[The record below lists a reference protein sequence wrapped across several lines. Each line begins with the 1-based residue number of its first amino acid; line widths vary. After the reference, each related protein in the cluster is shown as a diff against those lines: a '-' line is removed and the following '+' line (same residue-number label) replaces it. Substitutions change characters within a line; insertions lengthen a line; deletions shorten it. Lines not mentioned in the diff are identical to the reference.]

1 MNTTYFQTTGLS
13 VLSLAAVGC
22 GEQHPG
28 IESSERPNIVLFLA
42 DDIGAECFGCMGG
55 VGGLL
60 NRNFRRLDSLAQEKL
75 ERLKYTPGTVIG
87 SSRYPLAAD
96 DYARLA
102 DVLQEE
108 GFGYVLMSGGNG
120 TMDTCGRLHRA
131 CAPKGILAGG
141 VPKTID
147 NDISVTDHSPGFGSA
162 ARYIAGAVRAIGED
176 VKSLP
181 IHVCI
186 VEAMGRN
193 AGWIAAASAL
203 ARKDSSD
210 APHLIYLPER
220 PFDEEAFLREVKA
233 LHERQGGV
241 VVVVSEGLKNRD
253 GQPIV
258 PPLFQTGRAVYYG
271 DVSAYLAELVIR
283 RLGVKARSEKPGLL
297 GRAQTEMQSFVDRNE
312 AVEAGAEAVR
322 VLLDGQSGF
331 MTGFK
336 RVSTEPYR
344 VRLIR
349 IPLED
354 VTLAERTLPPEY
366 IAPSGHD
373 VTNAFL
379 SWARPLLGDDFP
391 EYFSW

>member
-1 MNTTYFQTTGLS
+1 MLNRLLIIHGGGPTCVLNASTYGVIREAQK
-13 VLSLAAVGC
+13 
-22 GEQHPG
+22 HPEKIDG
-28 IESSERPNIVLFLA
+28 V
-42 DDIGAECFGCMGG
+42 FGCMGG

-203 ARKDSSD
+203 ARKDSGD

-220 PFDEEAFLREVKA
+220 PFDEEAFLRDVKA

-297 GRAQTEMQSFVDRNE
+297 GRAQTEMQSSVDRNE

-391 EYFSW
+391 EYFAW

>member
-1 MNTTYFQTTGLS
+1 MLNRLLIIHGGGPTCVLNASTYGVIREAQK
-13 VLSLAAVGC
+13 
-22 GEQHPG
+22 HPEKIDG
-28 IESSERPNIVLFLA
+28 V
-42 DDIGAECFGCMGG
+42 FGCMGG

-220 PFDEEAFLREVKA
+220 PFDEEAFLRDVKA

-312 AVEAGAEAVR
+312 AVEAGTEAVR

>member
-1 MNTTYFQTTGLS
+1 MLNRLLIIHGGGPTCVLNASTYGVIREAQK
-13 VLSLAAVGC
+13 
-22 GEQHPG
+22 HP
-28 IESSERPNIVLFLA
+28 EK
-42 DDIGAECFGCMGG
+42 IGGVFGCMGG

-203 ARKDSSD
+203 ARKNPGD

-220 PFDEEAFLREVKA
+220 PFDEEAFLRDVKA

-391 EYFSW
+391 EYFAW

>member
-1 MNTTYFQTTGLS
+1 MLNRLLIIHGGGPTCVLNASTYGVIREAQK
-13 VLSLAAVGC
+13 
-22 GEQHPG
+22 
-28 IESSERPNIVLFLA
+28 RPEK
-42 DDIGAECFGCMGG
+42 IGGVFGCMGG

-60 NRNFRRLDSLAQEKL
+60 SRNFRRLDSLAQEKL

-108 GFGYVLMSGGNG
+108 GFSYVLMSGGNG

-203 ARKDSSD
+203 ARKNPGD

-220 PFDEEAFLREVKA
+220 PFDEEAFLRDVKA

-391 EYFSW
+391 EYFAW

>member
-1 MNTTYFQTTGLS
+1 MLNRLLIIHGGGPTCVLNASTYGVIREAQK
-13 VLSLAAVGC
+13 
-22 GEQHPG
+22 HPEKISG
-28 IESSERPNIVLFLA
+28 V
-42 DDIGAECFGCMGG
+42 FGCMGG

-60 NRNFRRLDSLAQEKL
+60 SRNFRRLDSLAQEKL

-108 GFGYVLMSGGNG
+108 GFSYVLMSGGNG

-203 ARKDSSD
+203 ARKDSGD

-220 PFDEEAFLREVKA
+220 PFDEEAFLRDVKA

-322 VLLDGQSGF
+322 ALLDGQSGF

>member
-1 MNTTYFQTTGLS
+1 MRNRLLIIHGGGPTCVLNASTYGVIREAQK
-13 VLSLAAVGC
+13 
-22 GEQHPG
+22 HP
-28 IESSERPNIVLFLA
+28 EK
-42 DDIGAECFGCMGG
+42 IGGVFGCMGG

-60 NRNFRRLDSLAQEKL
+60 NRNFRRLDSLAQERL
-75 ERLKYTPGTVIG
+75 ERLKSTPGTVIG
-87 SSRYPLAAD
+87 SSRRPLAAG

-102 DVLQEE
+102 DVLREE

-120 TMDTCGRLHRA
+120 TMDTCGRLHRV
-131 CAPKGILAGG
+131 CAPQGILVGG

-203 ARKDSSD
+203 ARKDSGD

-220 PFDEEAFLREVKA
+220 PFDEEAFLRDIKA

-241 VVVVSEGLKNRD
+241 VAVVSEGLKNRD
-253 GQPIV
+253 GQPVV

-271 DVSAYLAELVIR
+271 DVSACLAELVIR

-297 GRAQTEMQSFVDRNE
+297 GRAQTELQSPVDRDE
-312 AVEAGAEAVR
+312 AVQAGTEAVR
-322 VLLDGQSGF
+322 ALLDGQGGF
-331 MTGFK
+331 MTGFE
-336 RVSTEPYR
+336 RVSSEPYR

-354 VTLAERTLPPEY
+354 VTLAERTLPSEY
-366 IAPSGHD
+366 IAPSGCD

-379 SWARPLLGDDFP
+379 SWARPLLGGDFP
-391 EYFSW
+391 DYFSW

>member
-1 MNTTYFQTTGLS
+1 MLNRLLIIHGGGPTCVLNASTYGVIREAQK
-13 VLSLAAVGC
+13 
-22 GEQHPG
+22 HP
-28 IESSERPNIVLFLA
+28 EK
-42 DDIGAECFGCMGG
+42 IGGVFGCMGG

-60 NRNFRRLDSLAQEKL
+60 SRNFRRLDSLAQEKL

-108 GFGYVLMSGGNG
+108 GFSYVLMSGGNG

-203 ARKDSSD
+203 ARKNPGD

-220 PFDEEAFLREVKA
+220 PFDEEAFLRDVKA

-297 GRAQTEMQSFVDRNE
+297 GRAQTEMQSSVDRNE

-322 VLLDGQSGF
+322 ALLDGQSGF
-331 MTGFK
+331 TTGFK

>member
-1 MNTTYFQTTGLS
+1 MLNRLLIIHEGGPTCVLNASTYGVIREAQK
-13 VLSLAAVGC
+13 
-22 GEQHPG
+22 HPEKIDG
-28 IESSERPNIVLFLA
+28 V
-42 DDIGAECFGCMGG
+42 FGCMGG

-87 SSRYPLAAD
+87 SSCYPLAAD

-203 ARKDSSD
+203 ARKDSGD

-220 PFDEEAFLREVKA
+220 PFDEEAFLRDVKA

>member
-1 MNTTYFQTTGLS
+1 MLNRLLIIHGGGPTCVLNASTYGVIREAQK
-13 VLSLAAVGC
+13 
-22 GEQHPG
+22 HP
-28 IESSERPNIVLFLA
+28 EK
-42 DDIGAECFGCMGG
+42 IGGVFGCMGG

-60 NRNFRRLDSLAQEKL
+60 SRNFRRLDSLAQEKL

-108 GFGYVLMSGGNG
+108 GFSYVLMSGGNG

-131 CAPKGILAGG
+131 CAPKGILVGG

-203 ARKDSSD
+203 ARKDSGD

-220 PFDEEAFLREVKA
+220 PFDEEAFLRDVKA

-322 VLLDGQSGF
+322 ALLDGQSGF

>member
-1 MNTTYFQTTGLS
+1 MLNRLLIIHGGGPACVLNASTYGVIREAQK
-13 VLSLAAVGC
+13 
-22 GEQHPG
+22 HP
-28 IESSERPNIVLFLA
+28 EK
-42 DDIGAECFGCMGG
+42 IGGVFGCMGG

-60 NRNFRRLDSLAQEKL
+60 KRDFRRLDCLGQEKL
-75 ERLKYTPGTVIG
+75 EQLKSTPGTVIG
-87 SSRYPLAAD
+87 SSRYPLAES

-102 DVLQEE
+102 DVLREE
-108 GFGYVLMSGGNG
+108 GFSYVLMSGGNG

-131 CAPKGILAGG
+131 CVPKGILAGG

-203 ARKDSSD
+203 ARKNPGD

-297 GRAQTEMQSFVDRNE
+297 GRAQTEMQSSVDRNE
-312 AVEAGAEAVR
+312 AVEAGAEAVCA
-322 VLLDGQSGF
+322 LLDGQSGF

-391 EYFSW
+391 EYFAW

>member
-1 MNTTYFQTTGLS
+1 MLNRLLIIHGGGPTCVLNASTYGVIREAQK
-13 VLSLAAVGC
+13 
-22 GEQHPG
+22 HP
-28 IESSERPNIVLFLA
+28 EK
-42 DDIGAECFGCMGG
+42 IGGVFGCMGG

-108 GFGYVLMSGGNG
+108 GFSYVLMSGGNG

-203 ARKDSSD
+203 ARKDSGD

-220 PFDEEAFLREVKA
+220 PFDEEAFLRDVKA

-379 SWARPLLGDDFP
+379 LWARPLLGDDFP

>member
-1 MNTTYFQTTGLS
+1 MLNRLLIIHGGGPTCVLNASTYGVIREAQK
-13 VLSLAAVGC
+13 
-22 GEQHPG
+22 HPEKIDG
-28 IESSERPNIVLFLA
+28 V
-42 DDIGAECFGCMGG
+42 FGCMGG

-141 VPKTID
+141 VPKTVD

-203 ARKDSSD
+203 ARKDSGD

-220 PFDEEAFLREVKA
+220 PFDEEAFLRDVKA

>member
-1 MNTTYFQTTGLS
+1 MLNRLLIIHGGGPTC
-13 VLSLAAVGC
+13 VLNASAYGVIMEAKK
-22 GEQHPG
+22 HP
-28 IESSERPNIVLFLA
+28 EK
-42 DDIGAECFGCMGG
+42 IGGVFGCMGG

-102 DVLQEE
+102 DVLREE

-203 ARKDSSD
+203 ARKDSGD

-220 PFDEEAFLREVKA
+220 PFDEEAFLRDVKA

-297 GRAQTEMQSFVDRNE
+297 GRAQTEMQSFVDQNE

>member
-1 MNTTYFQTTGLS
+1 MLNRLLIIHGGGPTCVLNASTYGVIREAQK
-13 VLSLAAVGC
+13 
-22 GEQHPG
+22 HPEKIDG
-28 IESSERPNIVLFLA
+28 V
-42 DDIGAECFGCMGG
+42 FGCMGG

-203 ARKDSSD
+203 ARKDSGD

>member
-1 MNTTYFQTTGLS
+1 MLNRLLIIHGGGPTCVLNASTYGVIREAQK
-13 VLSLAAVGC
+13 
-22 GEQHPG
+22 HP
-28 IESSERPNIVLFLA
+28 EK
-42 DDIGAECFGCMGG
+42 IGGVFGCMGG

-60 NRNFRRLDSLAQEKL
+60 SRNFRRLDSLAQEKL

-108 GFGYVLMSGGNG
+108 GFSYVLMSGGNG

-203 ARKDSSD
+203 ARKNPGD

-220 PFDEEAFLREVKA
+220 PFDEEAFLRDVKA

-241 VVVVSEGLKNRD
+241 VIVVSEGLKNRD

-297 GRAQTEMQSFVDRNE
+297 GRAQTEMQSSVDRNE

-322 VLLDGQSGF
+322 ALLDGQGGF

-391 EYFSW
+391 EYFAW

>member
-1 MNTTYFQTTGLS
+1 M
-13 VLSLAAVGC
+13 
-22 GEQHPG
+22 
-28 IESSERPNIVLFLA
+28 
-42 DDIGAECFGCMGG
+42 
-55 VGGLL
+55 L
-60 NRNFRRLDSLAQEKL
+60 NRLLIIHGGGPTCVLNASTYGVIMEGLGQEKL
-75 ERLKYTPGTVIG
+75 EQLKSTPGTVIG
-87 SSRYPLAAD
+87 SSRYPLAES

-102 DVLQEE
+102 DVLREE

-131 CAPKGILAGG
+131 CASKGLMVGG

-203 ARKDSSD
+203 ARKKPGD

-220 PFDEEAFLREVKA
+220 PFDEEAFLRDVKA

-297 GRAQTEMQSFVDRNE
+297 GRAQTELQSPVDRDE
-312 AVEAGAEAVR
+312 AVQAGAEAVR
-322 VLLDGQSGF
+322 ALLDGQSGF
-331 MTGFK
+331 MTGFE

-344 VRLIR
+344 IRLIR

>member
-1 MNTTYFQTTGLS
+1 MLNRLLIIHGGGPTCVLNASTYGVIREAQK
-13 VLSLAAVGC
+13 
-22 GEQHPG
+22 HPEKIDG
-28 IESSERPNIVLFLA
+28 V
-42 DDIGAECFGCMGG
+42 FGCMGG

>member
-1 MNTTYFQTTGLS
+1 MLNRLLIIHGGGPTCVLNASTYGVIREAQK
-13 VLSLAAVGC
+13 
-22 GEQHPG
+22 HPEKIDG
-28 IESSERPNIVLFLA
+28 V
-42 DDIGAECFGCMGG
+42 FGCMGG

-203 ARKDSSD
+203 ARKDSGD

-220 PFDEEAFLREVKA
+220 PFDEEAFLRDVKA

-297 GRAQTEMQSFVDRNE
+297 GRAQTEMQSSVDRNE
-312 AVEAGAEAVR
+312 AVQAGAEAVR
-322 VLLDGQSGF
+322 ALLDGQSGF
-331 MTGFK
+331 MTGFE

-344 VRLIR
+344 IRLIR

-373 VTNAFL
+373 VTNAFF

>member
-1 MNTTYFQTTGLS
+1 MLNRLLIIHGGGPTCVLNASTYGVIREAQK
-13 VLSLAAVGC
+13 
-22 GEQHPG
+22 HP
-28 IESSERPNIVLFLA
+28 EK
-42 DDIGAECFGCMGG
+42 IGGVFGCMGG

-60 NRNFRRLDSLAQEKL
+60 SRNFRRLDSLAQEKL

-108 GFGYVLMSGGNG
+108 GFSYVLMSGGNG
-120 TMDTCGRLHRA
+120 TMDTCGRLHRV
-131 CAPKGILAGG
+131 CAPQGILVGG
-141 VPKTID
+141 VPKTVD

-176 VKSLP
+176 VKSPP

-193 AGWIAAASAL
+193 AGWIAAATAL
-203 ARKDSSD
+203 ARKNPGD

-220 PFDEEAFLREVKA
+220 PFDEEAFLRDVKA

-297 GRAQTEMQSFVDRNE
+297 GRAQTEMQSSVDRNE

-322 VLLDGQSGF
+322 ALLDGQGGF

-336 RVSTEPYR
+336 RISMEPYR

-354 VTLAERTLPPEY
+354 VTLVERTLPPEY

>member
-1 MNTTYFQTTGLS
+1 MLNRLLIIHGGGPTCVLNASTYGVIREAQK
-13 VLSLAAVGC
+13 
-22 GEQHPG
+22 HP
-28 IESSERPNIVLFLA
+28 EK
-42 DDIGAECFGCMGG
+42 IGGVFGCMGG

-60 NRNFRRLDSLAQEKL
+60 SRNFRRLDSLAQEKL

-108 GFGYVLMSGGNG
+108 GFSYVLMSGGNG

-193 AGWIAAASAL
+193 AGWIAAATAL
-203 ARKDSSD
+203 ARKNPGD

-220 PFDEEAFLREVKA
+220 PFDEEAFLRDVKA

-297 GRAQTEMQSFVDRNE
+297 GRAQTEMQSSVDRNE

-322 VLLDGQSGF
+322 ALLDGQGGF

-391 EYFSW
+391 EYFAW

>member
-1 MNTTYFQTTGLS
+1 MLNRLLIIHGGGPTCVLNASTYGVIREAQK
-13 VLSLAAVGC
+13 
-22 GEQHPG
+22 HPEKIDG
-28 IESSERPNIVLFLA
+28 V
-42 DDIGAECFGCMGG
+42 FGCMGG

-203 ARKDSSD
+203 ARKNPGD

-220 PFDEEAFLREVKA
+220 PFDEEAFLRDVKA

-297 GRAQTEMQSFVDRNE
+297 GRAQTEMQSSVDRNE

-322 VLLDGQSGF
+322 ALLDGQSGF

>member
-1 MNTTYFQTTGLS
+1 MLNRLLIIHGGGPTCVLNASTYGVIREAQK
-13 VLSLAAVGC
+13 
-22 GEQHPG
+22 HPEKIDG
-28 IESSERPNIVLFLA
+28 V
-42 DDIGAECFGCMGG
+42 FGCMGG

-203 ARKDSSD
+203 ARKDSGD

-220 PFDEEAFLREVKA
+220 PFDEEAFLRDVKA

-379 SWARPLLGDDFP
+379 SWAHPLLGDDFP

>member
-1 MNTTYFQTTGLS
+1 MLNRLLIIHGGGPTCVLNASTYGVIREAQK
-13 VLSLAAVGC
+13 
-22 GEQHPG
+22 HP
-28 IESSERPNIVLFLA
+28 EK
-42 DDIGAECFGCMGG
+42 IGGVFGCMGG

-60 NRNFRRLDSLAQEKL
+60 SRNFRRLDSLAQEKL

-108 GFGYVLMSGGNG
+108 GFSYVLMSGGNG

-203 ARKDSSD
+203 ARKNPGD

-220 PFDEEAFLREVKA
+220 PFDEEAFLRDVKA

-297 GRAQTEMQSFVDRNE
+297 GRAQTEMQSSVDRNE

-322 VLLDGQSGF
+322 ALLDGQGGF

-391 EYFSW
+391 EYFAW

>member
-1 MNTTYFQTTGLS
+1 MLNRLLIIHGGGPTCVLNASTYGVIREAQK
-13 VLSLAAVGC
+13 
-22 GEQHPG
+22 HPEKIDG
-28 IESSERPNIVLFLA
+28 V
-42 DDIGAECFGCMGG
+42 FGCMGG

-203 ARKDSSD
+203 ARKNPGD

-220 PFDEEAFLREVKA
+220 PFDEEAFLRDVKA

-391 EYFSW
+391 EYFAW

>member
-1 MNTTYFQTTGLS
+1 MLNRLLIIHEGGPTC
-13 VLSLAAVGC
+13 VLNASAYGVIREA
-22 GEQHPG
+22 QKHP
-28 IESSERPNIVLFLA
+28 EK
-42 DDIGAECFGCMGG
+42 IGGVFGCMGG

-203 ARKDSSD
+203 ARKNPGD

-220 PFDEEAFLREVKA
+220 PFDEEAFLRDVKA

-391 EYFSW
+391 EYFAW

>member
-1 MNTTYFQTTGLS
+1 MLNRLLIIHGGGPTCVLNASTYGVIREAQK
-13 VLSLAAVGC
+13 
-22 GEQHPG
+22 HPEKIDG
-28 IESSERPNIVLFLA
+28 V
-42 DDIGAECFGCMGG
+42 FGCMGG

-203 ARKDSSD
+203 ARKDSGD

-297 GRAQTEMQSFVDRNE
+297 GRAQTELQSPVDRNE
-312 AVEAGAEAVR
+312 AVQAGAEAVR
-322 VLLDGQSGF
+322 ALLDGQSGF

>member
-1 MNTTYFQTTGLS
+1 MLNRLLIIHGGGPTCVLNASTYGVIREAQK
-13 VLSLAAVGC
+13 
-22 GEQHPG
+22 HPEKIDG
-28 IESSERPNIVLFLA
+28 V
-42 DDIGAECFGCMGG
+42 FGCMGG

-203 ARKDSSD
+203 ARKDSGD

-220 PFDEEAFLREVKA
+220 PFDEEAFLRDVKA

-297 GRAQTEMQSFVDRNE
+297 GRAQTEMQSSVDRNE
-312 AVEAGAEAVR
+312 AVQAGAEAVR
-322 VLLDGQSGF
+322 ALLDGQSGF
-331 MTGFK
+331 MTGFE

-344 VRLIR
+344 IRLIR

>member
-1 MNTTYFQTTGLS
+1 MLNRLLIIHGGGPTC
-13 VLSLAAVGC
+13 VLNASAYGVIMEAKK
-22 GEQHPG
+22 HP
-28 IESSERPNIVLFLA
+28 EK
-42 DDIGAECFGCMGG
+42 IGGVFGCMGG

-102 DVLQEE
+102 DVLREE

-203 ARKDSSD
+203 ARKDSGD

-220 PFDEEAFLREVKA
+220 PFDEEAFLRDVKA

-297 GRAQTEMQSFVDRNE
+297 GRAQTEMQSSVDRNE

-322 VLLDGQSGF
+322 ALLDEQSGF

>member
-1 MNTTYFQTTGLS
+1 MLNRLLIIHGGGPTCVLNASTYGVIREAQK
-13 VLSLAAVGC
+13 
-22 GEQHPG
+22 HP
-28 IESSERPNIVLFLA
+28 EK
-42 DDIGAECFGCMGG
+42 IGGVFGCMGG

-203 ARKDSSD
+203 ARKDSGD

-220 PFDEEAFLREVKA
+220 PFDEEAFLRDVKA

-297 GRAQTEMQSFVDRNE
+297 GRAQTEMQSSVDRNE
-312 AVEAGAEAVR
+312 AVEAGAEAVCA
-322 VLLDGQSGF
+322 LLDGQSGF

>member
-1 MNTTYFQTTGLS
+1 MLNRLLIIHGGGPTCVLNASTYGVIREAQK
-13 VLSLAAVGC
+13 
-22 GEQHPG
+22 HPEKIDG
-28 IESSERPNIVLFLA
+28 V
-42 DDIGAECFGCMGG
+42 FGCMGG

-203 ARKDSSD
+203 ARKDSGD

-354 VTLAERTLPPEY
+354 VTLAERKLPPEY

>member
-1 MNTTYFQTTGLS
+1 MLNRLLIIHGGGPTCALNASTYG
-13 VLSLAAVGC
+13 VIMEAKK
-22 GEQHPG
+22 HP
-28 IESSERPNIVLFLA
+28 EK
-42 DDIGAECFGCMGG
+42 IGGVFGCMGG

-60 NRNFRRLDSLAQEKL
+60 KRDFRRLDCLGQEKL
-75 ERLKYTPGTVIG
+75 EQLKSTPGTVIG
-87 SSRYPLAAD
+87 SSRYPLAES

-102 DVLQEE
+102 DVLREE
-108 GFGYVLMSGGNG
+108 GFSYVLMSGGNG

-131 CAPKGILAGG
+131 CVPKGILAGG

-203 ARKDSSD
+203 ARKKPGD

-253 GQPIV
+253 GHPIV

-297 GRAQTEMQSFVDRNE
+297 GRAQTELQSPVDRDE
-312 AVEAGAEAVR
+312 AVQAGAEAIR
-322 VLLDGQSGF
+322 ALLDGQSGF
-331 MTGFK
+331 MTGFE

-344 VRLIR
+344 IRLIR

>member
-1 MNTTYFQTTGLS
+1 MLNRLLIIHGGGPTCVLNASTYGVIREAQK
-13 VLSLAAVGC
+13 
-22 GEQHPG
+22 HPEKIDG
-28 IESSERPNIVLFLA
+28 V
-42 DDIGAECFGCMGG
+42 FGCMGG

-203 ARKDSSD
+203 ARKDSGD

-220 PFDEEAFLREVKA
+220 PFDEEAFLWEVKA

>member
-1 MNTTYFQTTGLS
+1 MLNRLLIIHGGGPTCVLNASTYGVIREAQK
-13 VLSLAAVGC
+13 
-22 GEQHPG
+22 HP
-28 IESSERPNIVLFLA
+28 EK
-42 DDIGAECFGCMGG
+42 IGGVFGCMGG

-60 NRNFRRLDSLAQEKL
+60 SRNFRRLDSLAQEKL

-108 GFGYVLMSGGNG
+108 GFSYVLMSGGNG

-203 ARKDSSD
+203 ARKNPGD

-220 PFDEEAFLREVKA
+220 PFDEEAFLRDVKA

-322 VLLDGQSGF
+322 ALLDGQSGF
-331 MTGFK
+331 TTGFK

>member
-1 MNTTYFQTTGLS
+1 MLNRLLIIHGGGPTCVLNASTYGVIREAQK
-13 VLSLAAVGC
+13 
-22 GEQHPG
+22 HPEKIDG
-28 IESSERPNIVLFLA
+28 V
-42 DDIGAECFGCMGG
+42 FGCMGG

-108 GFGYVLMSGGNG
+108 GFSYVLMSGGNG

-203 ARKDSSD
+203 ARKDSGD

-220 PFDEEAFLREVKA
+220 PFDEEAFLRDVKA

-297 GRAQTEMQSFVDRNE
+297 GRAQTEMQSSVDRNE

-322 VLLDGQSGF
+322 ALLDEQSGF

>member
-1 MNTTYFQTTGLS
+1 MLNRLLIIHGGGPTCVLNASTYGVIREAQK
-13 VLSLAAVGC
+13 
-22 GEQHPG
+22 HPEKISG
-28 IESSERPNIVLFLA
+28 V
-42 DDIGAECFGCMGG
+42 FGCMGG

-203 ARKDSSD
+203 ARKDSGD

-220 PFDEEAFLREVKA
+220 PFDEEAFLRDVKA

>member
-1 MNTTYFQTTGLS
+1 MLNRLLIIHGGGPTCVLNASTYGVIREAQKHPEKIGS
-13 VLSLAAVGC
+13 V
-22 GEQHPG
+22 
-28 IESSERPNIVLFLA
+28 
-42 DDIGAECFGCMGG
+42 FGCMGG

-60 NRNFRRLDSLAQEKL
+60 SRNFRRLDSLAQEKL

-108 GFGYVLMSGGNG
+108 GFSYVLMSGGNG

-203 ARKDSSD
+203 ARKNPGD

-220 PFDEEAFLREVKA
+220 PFDEEAFLRDVKA

-322 VLLDGQSGF
+322 ALLDGQSGF